1 MAAAD
6 AMDDIVVGPSICGNG
21 VLDSGE
27 QCDGV
32 DLQGQTCASMGFGS
46 GALSCSPLCTF
57 GIGQCRAS

>member
-57 GIGQCRAS
+57 GSGQCRAS